1 MLKQI
6 GLSLL
11 LGAVAV
17 FSYAPFHIWP
27 LALVSFAGLLWL
39 IADKPKKRA
48 MLLGLS
54 WGVGYF
60 LAGVHWVYISIKQ
73 YGEVPTSVAIII
85 LGLLVVYLA
94 LYPMLFAWLLR
105 AGDRFATK
113 FSLKQQVLLAPILWQ
128 ITEFL
133 RGYILTGFAWLEL
146 GYSQLDSPLR
156 SYFPIVGINGVTLL
170 LTMCCGLSVYC
181 LYKLTYSSL
190 KKHIFGAIIA
200 LFAITIA
207 PISFNLINWTT
218 VDHSRS
224 ANFTLIQGNIL
235 QSLRWTNEQLNK
247 TLNTYASLT
256 EKNWGKDNIIIW
268 SEASITDYEINQQ
281 PFLHYLDNEARAN
294 GSEIAVGIIDYHIAD
309 NAYQI
314 NPDIYNTLMVLGEKT
329 PYQYPNA
336 NRYQKHHLV
345 PFGEFTPFAFLL
357 NPIADLLDIPMSSMQ
372 AGAERQPRLT
382 MKGFKFTTA
391 ICYEVILSNL
401 MWKNFAPDTDF
412 LLTVSNDAWF
422 GDSIGPKQHL
432 QMAQARALEFGRPMI
447 RSTNTGITA
456 IIDHHGY
463 IIEQL
468 PQFQTNVLNYTLSPT
483 VGLTPYARFGELPYY
498 LIISLLF
505 ILLFVKKRP

>member
-1 MLKQI
+1 MLKHI
-6 GLSLL
+6 LLSLF
-11 LGAVAV
+11 LGAIAV
-17 FSYAPFHIWP
+17 FSYAPFHFWP
-27 LALVSFAGLLWL
+27 IAFVSFAGLLWL
-39 IADKPKKRA
+39 VADKTKKQA
-48 MLLGLS
+48 MLVGFS

-85 LGLLVVYLA
+85 LGLLVSYLA

-105 AGDRFATK
+105 ACDRFATK
-113 FSLKQQVLLAPILWQ
+113 RSMKQLVLLAPILWQ
-128 ITEFL
+128 VTEFL

-156 SYFPIVGINGVTLL
+156 NYFPIVGINGVTLL
-170 LTMCCGLSVYC
+170 LTMCCGLGVYC
-181 LYKLTYSSL
+181 LYNFRHTAFIKHTY
-190 KKHIFGAIIA
+190 GAIIA
-200 LFAITIA
+200 LFSIIIA
-207 PISFNLINWTT
+207 PISLNLVNWTT
-218 VDHSRS
+218 IDHSRT
-224 ANFTLIQGNIL
+224 ANFSLIQGNIL
-235 QSLRWTNEQLNK
+235 QSLRWSREQLDN
-247 TLNTYASLT
+247 TLQTYASLT
-256 EKNWGKDNIIIW
+256 EKNFGKDKIIIW
-268 SEASITDYEINQQ
+268 SEASVTDYEINQQ
-281 PFLHYLDNEARAN
+281 PYLQFLDNEARAN
-294 GSEIAVGIIDYHIAD
+294 GSEIAVGIIDYRIGD
-309 NAYQI
+309 NDA
-314 NPDIYNTLMVLGEKT
+314 NPDIYNTLLVLGENT

-345 PFGEFTPFAFLL
+345 PFGEFTPFRFLL
-357 NPIADLLDIPMSSMQ
+357 DPIADLLDIPMSSMQ
-372 AGAERQPRLT
+372 EGAEKQPQLT

-468 PQFQTNVLNYTLSPT
+468 PQFQTNVLNYKLSPT
-483 VGLTPYARFGELPYY
+483 VGLTPYARFGDLAYY
-498 LIISLLF
+498 LILSLLF
-505 ILLFVKKRP
+505 ILFFVKKRR

>member
-6 GLSLL
+6 LLSLF
-11 LGAVAV
+11 LGAIAV
-17 FSYAPFHIWP
+17 FSYAPFHFWP
-27 LALVSFAGLLWL
+27 IAFVSFAGLLWL
-39 IADKPKKRA
+39 VADKTKKQA
-48 MLLGLS
+48 MLVGFS
-54 WGVGYF
+54 WGIGYF

-85 LGLLVVYLA
+85 LGLLVSYLA

-105 AGDRFATK
+105 ACDRFAPK
-113 FSLKQQVLLAPILWQ
+113 FSIKQLVLLAPILWQ
-128 ITEFL
+128 VTEFL

-156 SYFPIVGINGVTLL
+156 NYFPIVGINGVTLL
-170 LTMCCGLSVYC
+170 LTMCCGLGVYC
-181 LYKLTYSSL
+181 LYNFRRITFIKHTY
-190 KKHIFGAIIA
+190 GAIIA
-200 LFAITIA
+200 LFAIIIA
-207 PISFNLINWTT
+207 PISLNLVNWTT
-218 VDHSRS
+218 IDHSRT
-224 ANFTLIQGNIL
+224 ANFSLIQGNIL
-235 QSLRWTNEQLNK
+235 QSLRWSREQLDN
-247 TLNTYASLT
+247 TLQTYASLT
-256 EKNWGKDNIIIW
+256 EKNFGKDKIIIW
-268 SEASITDYEINQQ
+268 SEASVTDYEINQQ
-281 PFLHYLDNEARAN
+281 PYLQFLDNEARAN
-294 GSEIAVGIIDYHIAD
+294 GSEIAVGIIDYRIGD
-309 NAYQI
+309 NGA
-314 NPDIYNTLMVLGEKT
+314 NTDIYNTLLVLGENT

-345 PFGEFTPFAFLL
+345 PFGEFTPFRFLL
-357 NPIADLLDIPMSSMQ
+357 DPIADILDIPMSSMQ
-372 AGAERQPRLT
+372 EGAEKQPQLT

-468 PQFQTNVLNYTLSPT
+468 PQFQTNVLNYKLSPT
-483 VGLTPYARFGELPYY
+483 VGLTPYARFGDLAYY
-498 LIISLLF
+498 LILSLLF
-505 ILLFVKKRP
+505 ILVFVKKHR

>member
-1 MLKQI
+1 MLKHI
-6 GLSLL
+6 LLSLF
-11 LGAVAV
+11 LGAIAV
-17 FSYAPFHIWP
+17 FSYAPFHFWP
-27 LALVSFAGLLWL
+27 IAFVSFAGLLWL
-39 IADKPKKRA
+39 VADKTKKQA
-48 MLLGLS
+48 VLVGFS

-85 LGLLVVYLA
+85 LGLLVSYLA

-105 AGDRFATK
+105 ACDRFATK
-113 FSLKQQVLLAPILWQ
+113 CSMKQLVLLAPILWQ
-128 ITEFL
+128 VTEFL

-156 SYFPIVGINGVTLL
+156 NYFPIVGINGVTLL
-170 LTMCCGLSVYC
+170 FTICCGLGVYY
-181 LYKLTYSSL
+181 LYHFKQSAFI
-190 KKHIFGAIIA
+190 KHTFGAIVA
-200 LFAITIA
+200 LFAIIFA
-207 PISFNLINWTT
+207 PVSLNSINWTT
-218 VDHSRS
+218 IDHSRT
-224 ANFTLIQGNIL
+224 ANFSLIQGNIL
-235 QSLRWTNEQLNK
+235 QSLRWSREQLDN
-247 TLNTYASLT
+247 TLQTYASLT
-256 EKNWGKDNIIIW
+256 EKNFGKDKIIIW
-268 SEASITDYEINQQ
+268 SEASVTDYEINQQ
-281 PFLHYLDNEARAN
+281 PYLQFLDNEARAN
-294 GSEIAVGIIDYHIAD
+294 GSEIAVGIIDYRIG
-309 NAYQI
+309 NNGYQA
-314 NPDIYNTLMVLGEKT
+314 NPDIYNTLLVLGEHT
-329 PYQYPNA
+329 PYQYPTA

-345 PFGEFTPFAFLL
+345 PFGEFTPLQSLL
-357 NPIADLLDIPMSSMQ
+357 DPIADILDIPMSSMQ
-372 AGAERQPRLT
+372 AGAEKQPQLT

-483 VGLTPYARFGELPYY
+483 VGLTPYARFGDLAYY
-498 LIISLLF
+498 LILSLLF
-505 ILLFVKKRP
+505 ILVFVKKRR